1 MFSMLLKQSVGLIS
15 VHKTQFLF
23 EKKKNNIYPVH
34 VLGVEYQHQQTEF
47 GPSFSLLIHILYR
60 ALCKSVVVQWLRRS

>member
-23 EKKKNNIYPVH
+23 EKKKKK
-34 VLGVEYQHQQTEF
+34 TTF
-47 GPSFSLLIHILYR
+47 ILYMYSGLSISTSR
-60 ALCKSVVVQWLRRS
+60 LSLDHPFAFDSHPVQGAV

>member
-23 EKKKNNIYPVH
+23 EKKKK
-34 VLGVEYQHQQTEF
+34 TF
-47 GPSFSLLIHILYR
+47 ILYMYSGLSISTSR
-60 ALCKSVVVQWLRRS
+60 LSLDRPFAFDSHPVQGAV